1 MCDQGLSVAVGC
13 CITSAFRTCW
23 GSRARPFPG
32 CGAGSHPAPAMT
44 SSNIAQKAW
53 SGTGDTGFPAGRE
66 PTLLLPNPT
75 VSLRTP

>member
-1 MCDQGLSVAVGC
+1 MRSGPVSVCGPPRCVLLPHGAVVQG
-13 CITSAFRTCW
+13 RTL
-23 GSRARPFPG
+23 SRATVP
-32 CGAGSHPAPAMT
+32 GSHPAPAMT

>member
-1 MCDQGLSVAVGC
+1 MGGVGLWGEEEFSKFLFFTLSWAAV
-13 CITSAFRTCW
+13 
-23 GSRARPFPG
+23 P
-32 CGAGSHPAPAMT
+32 GSHPAPAMT

-66 PTLLLPNPT
+66 TTLLLPNPT